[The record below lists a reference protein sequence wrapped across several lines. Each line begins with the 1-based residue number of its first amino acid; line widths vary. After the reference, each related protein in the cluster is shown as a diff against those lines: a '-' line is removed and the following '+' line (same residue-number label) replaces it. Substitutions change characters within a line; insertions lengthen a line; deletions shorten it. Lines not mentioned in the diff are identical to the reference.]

1 MRNEPL
7 RRRFVLGLVPAGAVA
22 AAAPQ
27 GRPATVTGQAGFNV
41 RGHGAAGDGTHLDTK
56 AIQNAIDACAR
67 AGGGTVLFPAGA
79 YLSGTIVLKSRVT
92 LHLDSGAVL
101 LGSKNLQDYPSL
113 VPALRSFTDTYTER
127 SLIYAEGLQDLGI
140 CGRGVIDGQGAA
152 FKGPY
157 KVRPYMLRFVSCRNV
172 SVTDVTIQNSPMWVQ
187 HYLACEE
194 VDIRGIRV
202 HSRVNVNNDGIDI
215 DGSRRVRIS
224 DCEISSG
231 DDAIVLKA
239 TADRPSKDVVI
250 ANCVLSTACN
260 ALKLGT
266 ESNGGFENIAIS
278 NCTIYD
284 TRLAGIALE
293 MVDGGVLDRVNISNI
308 VMNGVATPVFIR
320 LGDRARPFTEGGPR
334 PPVGKLRNVAI
345 ANVQAVGAGP
355 VGCTIAGLPGHAIE
369 NVVLEN
375 LRLTFAGGGQRADA
389 RREIPEYAD
398 KYPEHSMFGTL
409 PAYGF
414 YCRHVK
420 GLSLRNIE
428 TSCLQEDE
436 RPALV
441 CDDVQGLEL
450 AGSALAGSIR
460 LKQVKEAFVHGCR
473 APARVQ
479 TWMEVSGNQS
489 GRISVMGND
498 LGNAN
503 KAVDTAGDVPK
514 DAVFLNGNRCGAAC

>member
-1 MRNEPL
+1 MPNDAT
-7 RRRFVLGLVPAGAVA
+7 RRCFMTGLVPTAAAAG
-22 AAAPQ
+22 AAPQ
-27 GRPATVTGQAGFNV
+27 GRPATATGQGGFNV
-41 RGHGAAGDGTHLDTK
+41 RDHGAAGDGAHLDTK
-56 AIQNAIDACAR
+56 AIQDAIDACAR
-67 AGGGTVLFPAGA
+67 AGGGTVFFPAGA

-92 LHLDSGAVL
+92 LHLDAGAVL
-101 LGSKNLQDYPSL
+101 LGSKNLQDYPSF
-113 VPALRSFTDTYTER
+113 VPALRSFTDTYTEK
-127 SLIYAEGLQDLGI
+127 SLIYAEGLQDIGI
-140 CGRGVIDGQGAA
+140 RGRGVIDGQGAA

-157 KVRPYMLRFVSCRNV
+157 KVRPYMMRFVSCRNV
-172 SVTDVTIQNSPMWVQ
+172 SVTDVSIKDSPMWVQ

-215 DGSRRVRIS
+215 DGSQRVRIS

-250 ANCVLSTACN
+250 ANCVLSSACN

-308 VMNGVATPVFIR
+308 VMNNVATPVFIR
-320 LGDRARPFTEGGPR
+320 LGDRARPFTEGGAR
-334 PPVGKLRNVAI
+334 PPVGKLHNVAI
-345 ANVQAVGAGP
+345 ANVQAEGAGP
-355 VGCTIAGLPGHAIE
+355 MGCAIAGLAGHAIE

-375 LRLTFAGGGQRADA
+375 LRLTFTGGGTRADA
-389 RREIPEYAD
+389 RREIPENAD

-428 TSCLQEDE
+428 TSFLEDDE

-441 CDDVQGLEL
+441 CDDVEGLEL
-450 AGSALAGSIR
+450 AGSAFAGSIR
-460 LKQVKEAFVHGCR
+460 LKQVNDAFVHGCR
-473 APARVQ
+473 APGRVQ

-489 GRISVMGND
+489 ERISVMGNE
-498 LGNAN
+498 LGNAR
-503 KAVDTAGDVPK
+503 KAVDIAGDVAK
-514 DAVFLNGNRCGAAC
+514 DAVFLTGNRVQGA